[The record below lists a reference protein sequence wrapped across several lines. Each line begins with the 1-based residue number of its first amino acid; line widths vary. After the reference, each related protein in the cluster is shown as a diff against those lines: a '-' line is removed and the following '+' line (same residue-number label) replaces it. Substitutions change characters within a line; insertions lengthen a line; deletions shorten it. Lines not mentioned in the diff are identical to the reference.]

1 MLRCFKIYP
10 QLSRVIIALAALLLL
25 CIFSYIIAIN
35 AAQSLY
41 WMAVLGVPFSAC
53 ILYLIYHVG
62 YMLHCAVTGR
72 LGNNYFLSILLI
84 LCLYPIS
91 PIIYAIREWKI
102 MQGKSK

>member
-25 CIFSYIIAIN
+25 CIFSYVIAIN

-72 LGNNYFLSILLI
+72 LGTNCALSILFI

-91 PIIYAIREWKI
+91 PIIYAIQEWNVVHKKI
-102 MQGKSK
+102 